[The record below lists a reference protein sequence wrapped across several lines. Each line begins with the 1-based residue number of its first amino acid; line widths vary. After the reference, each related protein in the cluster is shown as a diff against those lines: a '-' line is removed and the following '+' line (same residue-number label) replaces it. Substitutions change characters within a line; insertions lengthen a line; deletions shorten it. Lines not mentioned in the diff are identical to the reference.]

1 MAKFYTGKGD
11 DGTTGLLGEGRVAKH
26 DLRMEAIGS
35 VDEASAALGLARSQ
49 VALPENRDR
58 LLDLQR
64 QLYRAMTELA
74 ATPETAARF
83 LGIDSDVLSRLEGE
97 IDALQARVIIP
108 REFIIPGDTPGGAAL
123 DLARTIIRR
132 AERRISELMARG
144 DVTNPYLLSYFNRLS
159 SYLFLLELSET
170 AVSGRDHPTL
180 AKEK

>member
-64 QLYRAMTELA
+64 GRSPSPGAYDHQTGGKTHFGINRA
-74 ATPETAARF
+74 RRRYQS
-83 LGIDSDVLSRLEGE
+83 I
-97 IDALQARVIIP
+97 
-108 REFIIPGDTPGGAAL
+108 FITLFQSI
-123 DLARTIIRR
+123 
-132 AERRISELMARG
+132 
-144 DVTNPYLLSYFNRLS
+144 VLLSFFIGTFRNCCIR
-159 SYLFLLELSET
+159 
-170 AVSGRDHPTL
+170 P
-180 AKEK
+180 